1 MTIIIKSTDRQSN
14 DKNIDL
20 LNSKKK
26 INELCVWLI
35 STSYEYKYLMP
46 VYIQYVVCPT
56 IVNQL

>member
-46 VYIQYVVCPT
+46 VYIQCVVCPT